1 MTAPTE
7 DDSNRELIAEFR
19 ANGGRVGDRPMLL
32 LTTKGRRSGRS
43 HTTPVVY
50 VRDGDRLLV
59 LASNYGAPHNPD
71 WYRNLLAD
79 HEVHVEMGGEEY
91 DATAV
96 VPDEVERERLF
107 LVMAR
112 HFPWLPELQSQARRK
127 LPVVALIRA

>member
-50 VRDGDRLLV
+50 VRDGGRLLV

-79 HEVHVEMGGEEY
+79 PEVHVEMGGEEY

-107 LVMAR
+107 VVMAR
-112 HFPWLPELQSQARRK
+112 HFPWLPDLQRQARRK
-127 LPVVALIRA
+127 LPVVALVRA